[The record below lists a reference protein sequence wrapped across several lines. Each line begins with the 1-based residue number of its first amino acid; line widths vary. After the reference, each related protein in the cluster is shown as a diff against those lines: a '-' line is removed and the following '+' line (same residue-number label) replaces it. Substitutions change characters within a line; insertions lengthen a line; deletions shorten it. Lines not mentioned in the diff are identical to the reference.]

1 MQHAFVS
8 FARRPQAA
16 APLLILLHGSWP
28 LHPFLRPR
36 PDWEGAAQAS
46 SPPPL
51 ASTGRAALFPVATTA
66 ASDLWPLS
74 KPECSLGG
82 TASHT
87 YPELVCPLDALASR
101 PQPLS
106 PLHPHLLPVCWL
118 RAALEKHSPTSR
130 PGAPAVPT
138 SGMQAPPSAAS
149 QRKGCRGPGPS
160 GQHSLAAL
168 PEAADT
174 EANARLVT
182 VPKRGHL
189 GLARAQP
196 PGPTADLPSSYICW
210 LLLFCVLK
218 GHCSGCGLPRGV
230 ARKIWGSPGVPS
242 LSPVSRTPLTLGPA
256 FTPVS
261 CPEGRRVP

>member
-1 MQHAFVS
+1 M
-8 FARRPQAA
+8 
-16 APLLILLHGSWP
+16 
-28 LHPFLRPR
+28 
-36 PDWEGAAQAS
+36 
-46 SPPPL
+46 
-51 ASTGRAALFPVATTA
+51 FPVATTA
-66 ASDLWPLS
+66 ASGLWPLS

-106 PLHPHLLPVCWL
+106 PLHPHLLPVRWL
-118 RAALEKHSPTSR
+118 RAALEKRSPTSR

-189 GLARAQP
+189 GPARAQP
-196 PGPTADLPSSYICW
+196 PQGPLQTCPHLTSVGCCYFVSLKDTVVAVGCQGGWPGRFGAPPGCRPSALRPA
-210 LLLFCVLK
+210 LL
-218 GHCSGCGLPRGV
+218 
-230 ARKIWGSPGVPS
+230 
-242 LSPVSRTPLTLGPA
+242 
-256 FTPVS
+256 
-261 CPEGRRVP
+261 